1 MLSTTD
7 RKKGGKEEDPTRQG
21 GGMKKSH
28 IVVIILSFVAVALS
42 TAVQADET
50 GWFHPRD
57 NYYVSWDGL
66 HLAKGATL
74 DVPYAATPYE
84 LADEMV
90 RLADVKSDD
99 VVYDLGCG
107 DGRLVIAA
115 VKKAGCRGV
124 GIDIDPARIKE
135 SRQNAIIAGVQDRV
149 RFVEQNFFESN
160 VREAT
165 VMLIYLFPD
174 VNIKLRAKFLKEMK
188 PGSRL
193 VSHAFDMGDWK
204 PDNSASIRAQRVYYW
219 VIPANATGTWQWN
232 DPEGR
237 QAVSS
242 LKMEQKYQSIRGTI
256 AQGGRK
262 TNLSEAKL
270 TGDRIAFAVVESA
283 SGRNITKEFSGTIRG
298 NTITGKIRST
308 GGPRVRTD
316 RWKATRDPSTILSI
330 ESGYANSDL
339 LWY

>member
-1 MLSTTD
+1 
-7 RKKGGKEEDPTRQG
+7 
-21 GGMKKSH
+21 MKKLLFAVMV
-28 IVVIILSFVAVALS
+28 IPFVLVVLLSPVP
-42 TAVQADET
+42 ADET

-84 LADEMV
+84 MADEMV

-135 SRQNAIIAGVQDRV
+135 SRQNAIIADVQDRV
-149 RFVEQNFFESN
+149 RFVEQNFFDSD

-174 VNIKLRAKFLKEMK
+174 VNIKLRAKFLNEMK

-204 PDNSASIRAQRVYYW
+204 PDKEEQIEGRTIYLWTVPAK
-219 VIPANATGTWQWN
+219 ANA
-232 DPEGR
+232 
-237 QAVSS
+237 
-242 LKMEQKYQSIRGTI
+242 
-256 AQGGRK
+256 
-262 TNLSEAKL
+262 
-270 TGDRIAFAVVESA
+270 
-283 SGRNITKEFSGTIRG
+283 
-298 NTITGKIRST
+298 GK
-308 GGPRVRTD
+308 
-316 RWKATRDPSTILSI
+316 
-330 ESGYANSDL
+330 
-339 LWY
+339 

>member
-1 MLSTTD
+1 
-7 RKKGGKEEDPTRQG
+7 
-21 GGMKKSH
+21 MKKYH
-28 IVVIILSFVAVALS
+28 IVSIILSFTLVALF

-50 GWFHPRD
+50 GWLLPRE
-57 NYYVSWDGL
+57 NEYVSSDGL
-66 HLAKGATL
+66 HLAKGASP
-74 DVPYAATPYE
+74 DVPYVATPYE
-84 LADEMV
+84 IADEMV

-124 GIDIDPARIKE
+124 GIDIDPERIKE

-149 RFVEQNFFESN
+149 RFVEQNFFDSD

-174 VNIKLRAKFLKEMK
+174 VNIRLRAKFLTEMK

-204 PDNSASIRAQRVYYW
+204 PDNTAHIRFQRVYFW
-219 VIPANATGTWQWN
+219 VIPANATGIWRWTA
-232 DPEGR
+232 PGSR
-237 QAVSS
+237 QMAHV
-242 LKMEQKYQSIRGTI
+242 LEVEQKYQAIRGTI

-262 TNLSEAKL
+262 TNLSDAKL
-270 TGDRIAFAVVESA
+270 AGDRIAFTTVENRN
-283 SGRNITKEFSGTIRG
+283 GRELTREFKGTING
-298 NTITGKIRST
+298 DTITGTITYAEGS
-308 GGPRVRTD
+308 RVRND
-316 RWKATRDPSTILSI
+316 RWRATRDTSTQRPI
-330 ESGYANSDL
+330 EKGFTNSDL
-339 LWY
+339 MWN